1 MELSIHNWMRSET
14 IDTTIRRVS
23 GLGYTKLEIAGSP
36 EQYDTKHV
44 RKLLKDYRVS
54 CWGSVTLMLEDRNLL
69 AKDEAQRAKSVQYVK
84 DVVRM
89 VKELDGHMVSV
100 VPGTV
105 GKIVPDGRPEE
116 EWQWAVDSLKEVYEY
131 SESSGILI
139 GIEPINR
146 FETYFINR
154 GDQALA
160 LAEAVG
166 PNCGVCLDTF
176 HMNIEEDNLYDAIKR
191 AKGKLVGFHVAD
203 NNRMAPG
210 MGTLNW
216 NKIIET
222 LREVAYDEVLSVEF
236 CSPLDRTPANP
247 YPNSIDENPED
258 LSHEQKKFLEDH
270 GSSSV
275 TEEFYTMLTRKS
287 FETLSKL
294 ITLPKNS

>member
-14 IDTTIRRVS
+14 IETTIRRAS
-23 GLGYTKLEIAGSP
+23 SLGYTKLEIAGSP
-36 EQYDTKHV
+36 EHYDTNLV
-44 RKLLKDYRVS
+44 RKLLKEHGLS

-116 EWQWAVDSLKEVYEY
+116 EWQWAVDSLKEIYEY
-131 SESSGILI
+131 TEQSGILI

-160 LAEAVG
+160 LAQAVG

-176 HMNIEEDNLYDAIKR
+176 HMNIEEIDMFETIRKT
-191 AKGKLVGFHVAD
+191 KGKLVGFHVAD

-210 MGTLNW
+210 MGNLNW
-216 NKIIET
+216 RKIIDT
-222 LREVAYDEVLSVEF
+222 LDEIGYNEVLSVEF

-247 YPNSIDENPED
+247 YPNSIDENPID
-258 LSHEQKKFLEDH
+258 LSPEQKKFLEDH
-270 GSSSV
+270 GSTSV
-275 TEEFYTMLTRKS
+275 SEEFYTMLTRKS
-287 FETLSKL
+287 FDTLSQL
-294 ITLPKNS
+294 INNTN

>member
-14 IDTTIRRVS
+14 IETTIRRAS
-23 GLGYTKLEIAGSP
+23 SLGYTKLEIAGSP
-36 EQYDTKHV
+36 EHYDTNLV
-44 RKLLKDYRVS
+44 RKLLKEHGLS

-116 EWQWAVDSLKEVYEY
+116 EWQWAVDSLKEIYEY
-131 SESSGILI
+131 TEQSGILI

-160 LAEAVG
+160 LAQAVG

-176 HMNIEEDNLYDAIKR
+176 HMNIEEIDMFETIRKT
-191 AKGKLVGFHVAD
+191 KGKLVGFHVAD

-210 MGTLNW
+210 MGNLNW
-216 NKIIET
+216 RKIIDT
-222 LREVAYDEVLSVEF
+222 LHEIGYNEVLSVEF

-247 YPNSIDENPED
+247 YPNSIDENPID
-258 LSHEQKKFLEDH
+258 LSSEQKKFLEDH
-270 GSSSV
+270 GSTSV
-275 TEEFYTMLTRKS
+275 SEEFYTMLTSKS
-287 FETLSKL
+287 FDTLSQL
-294 ITLPKNS
+294 INNTN

>member
-44 RKLLKDYRVS
+44 RKLLKDYGLS

-116 EWQWAVDSLKEVYEY
+116 EWQWAVESLKEVYEY
-131 SESSGILI
+131 AESSGILL

-176 HMNIEEDNLYDAIKR
+176 HMNIEEDNLYDAIR
-191 AKGKLVGFHVAD
+191 RSKGKLVGFHVAD

-222 LREVAYDEVLSVEF
+222 LQEIGYDEVLSVEF
-236 CSPLDRTPANP
+236 CSPIDRTPANP
-247 YPNSIDENPED
+247 FPNSIDEFPED
-258 LSHEQKKFLEDH
+258 LSREQKKFLEDH

-275 TEEFYTMLTRKS
+275 TDEFYTMLTRKS

-294 ITLPKNS
+294 ITLPKNY

>member
-1 MELSIHNWMRSET
+1 MEISIHNWMRAET
-14 IDTTIRRVS
+14 IETTIRRAAS
-23 GLGYTKLEIAGSP
+23 LGYTKLEIAGSP
-36 EQYDTKHV
+36 EHYDTKHV
-44 RKLLKDYRVS
+44 RKLLKEYGLS

-84 DVVRM
+84 DVIRM

-116 EWQWAVDSLKEVYEY
+116 EWQWAVNSLKEVYEY
-131 SESSGILI
+131 AEESGLLI

-160 LAEAVG
+160 LAQAVG

-176 HMNIEEDNLYDAIKR
+176 HMNIEEDDMFDAIRR

-210 MGTLNW
+210 MGNLNW
-216 NKIIET
+216 NKIMDT
-222 LREVAYDEVLSVEF
+222 LHEVGYDEVLSVEF
-236 CSPLDRTPANP
+236 CAPLDRTPANP

-258 LSHEQKKFLEDH
+258 LSQEQKKFLEDH
-270 GSSSV
+270 GSTSV
-275 TEEFYTMLTRKS
+275 SADFYTMLTKKS
-287 FETLSKL
+287 FDTLSSL
-294 ITLPKNS
+294 INRN

>member
-1 MELSIHNWMRSET
+1 MELSIHNWMRAET
-14 IDTTIRRVS
+14 IETTIRRAS
-23 GLGYTKLEIAGSP
+23 SLGYTKIEIAGSP
-36 EQYDTKHV
+36 EHYDTKHV
-44 RKLLKDYRVS
+44 RNLLKEYGLS

-69 AKDEAQRAKSVQYVK
+69 AKDEAQRAKSVRYVK
-84 DVVRM
+84 DVARM
-89 VKELDGHMVSV
+89 VKELDGHMISV

-105 GKIVPDGRPEE
+105 GKIIPDGRPEE
-116 EWQWAVDSLKEVYEY
+116 EWRWAVESLQEVYAY
-131 SESSGILI
+131 TESSGILI

-160 LAEAVG
+160 LAAAVG

-176 HMNIEEDNLYDAIKR
+176 HMNIEEDDLYQAIIR

-222 LREVAYDEVLSVEF
+222 LDHIGYNEVLSVEF
-236 CSPLDRTPANP
+236 CAPLDRTPANP
-247 YPNSIDENPED
+247 HPNSIDENPKD
-258 LSHEQKKFLEDH
+258 LSPEQKKFLEDH
-270 GSSSV
+270 GSASV
-275 TEEFYTMLTRKS
+275 SEEFYTMLTRKS
-287 FETLSKL
+287 IETLSPFIK
-294 ITLPKNS
+294 